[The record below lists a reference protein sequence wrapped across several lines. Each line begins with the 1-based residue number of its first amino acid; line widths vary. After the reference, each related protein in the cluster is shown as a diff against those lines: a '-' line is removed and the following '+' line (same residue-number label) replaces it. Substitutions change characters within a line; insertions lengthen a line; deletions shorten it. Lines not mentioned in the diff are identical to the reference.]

1 MKPTQVSTLPNP
13 FVFKRSLSIGAKIVG
28 LVAMCLF
35 GLVLVCAISLLQLV
49 NIGSLIDDVANRD
62 VPLTNA
68 VTEITTHQ
76 LEQSISLERSL
87 LAGLNLQRNE
97 KARQAF
103 DDARASFLAFAV
115 EVHEEISAAQSLAKG
130 AEASAVSEKAKS
142 EFQKIHVSFGAIAE
156 KHKIF
161 NETALRAYGLID
173 DGRLEDALVLHEE
186 IQAIEDALN
195 HALEDMVAELAV
207 FTLDAAQNALE
218 AEQFAVQSIVLISG
232 LIFVGSLGFAML
244 LSRRAIVGPLS
255 EVVAGINALIESD
268 FSREVNVY
276 YRDEIGAVATA
287 YQTFRERLIRTRE
300 LEEKQAR
307 ERENEAARQKKLAD
321 ASNRFISK
329 VGTIIDTLSLASAE
343 LETTAQSMSSIA
355 EETGSQ
361 TTAVAAATEEATTN
375 VSAVSSSTE
384 ELSSSIGEISAR
396 ISKASEISR
405 LAVEEVSRTETQI
418 DHLAQTAEKIGEV
431 ISMISKIAGQTNL
444 LALNATIESASAG
457 DAGKGFAVV
466 ASEVKALA
474 NETAKAT
481 DGIAGLVREI
491 QEQTRASVTSVA
503 GIGGTISTINETTLE
518 IAAALD
524 QQNTATREIA
534 QNITEASRGTD
545 AVSETVSGISQASLE
560 TGTAANQ
567 VTMRAAELS
576 GQAGKLKLEVDAFLE
591 EIRAA

>member
-1 MKPTQVSTLPNP
+1 MLQAYSSNQSDQV
-13 FVFKRSLSIGAKIVG
+13 VFKRSLSIGAKIIALIAVCLVG
-28 LVAMCLF
+28 LVFVA
-35 GLVLVCAISLLQLV
+35 GISLWQLV
-49 NIGSLIDDVANRD
+49 SIGSLIDDVANRD

-68 VTEITTHQ
+68 VTEITTRQ

-87 LAGLNLQRNE
+87 LAGLRLEGNQE
-97 KARQAF
+97 ARQSF
-103 DDARASFLAFAV
+103 DDARLSFLAYAV
-115 EVHEEISAAQSLAKG
+115 EVHEEISAAQQLAKV
-130 AEASAVSEKAKS
+130 AEESAISEKSKT
-142 EFQKIHVSFGAIAE
+142 EFSNIRVSFSAIAE
-156 KHKIF
+156 KHNSF
-161 NETALRAYGLID
+161 NETALRAYEMID
-173 DGRLEDALVLHEE
+173 SGRLDDAFALHKEIETLEDE
-186 IQAIEDALN
+186 LN
-195 HALEDMVAELAV
+195 HALEAMVAELAV
-207 FTLDAAQNALE
+207 FTLEAAQAALE
-218 AEQFAVQSIVLISG
+218 AERFAVRSILLISG
-232 LIFVGSLGFAML
+232 LIFLASLGFAML
-244 LSRRAIVGPLS
+244 LSKRAIVRPLS
-255 EVVAGINALIESD
+255 DVVAGIDALVEGD
-268 FSREVNVY
+268 FSRQVKVY

-287 YQTFRERLIRTRE
+287 YQTFRERMIRTRE
-300 LEEKQAR
+300 LEEQQAC

-321 ASNRFISK
+321 ASSRFIMK
-329 VGTIIDTLSLASAE
+329 VGTIVDTLSLASAE

-361 TTAVAAATEEATTN
+361 TTSVAAATEEATTN

-384 ELSSSIGEISAR
+384 ELSSSISEISAR
-396 ISKASEISR
+396 IARATETSR
-405 LAVEEVSRTETQI
+405 HAVEEVARTEVQI
-418 DHLAQTAEKIGEV
+418 GHLAQTAEKIGEV

-481 DGIAGLVREI
+481 DSIVGLVREI
-491 QEQTRASVTSVA
+491 QEQTRASVTSVTE
-503 GIGGTISTINETTLE
+503 IGGTISTINESTLE

-576 GQAGKLKLEVDAFLE
+576 GQAAQLKHEVDEFLE
-591 EIRAA
+591 EIRVA